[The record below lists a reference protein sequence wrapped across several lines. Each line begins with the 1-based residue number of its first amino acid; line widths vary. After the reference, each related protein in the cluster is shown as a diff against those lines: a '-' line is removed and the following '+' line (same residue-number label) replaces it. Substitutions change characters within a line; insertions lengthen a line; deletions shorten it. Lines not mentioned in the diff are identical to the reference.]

1 MNTRGS
7 RVRISMSVI
16 VVFVVV
22 AIFVG
27 RLVDIQLVQA
37 AELNAESKDKRAQSL
52 VTYGMRGDI
61 VDTNGAVLA
70 DTVLRYDM
78 TASPRV
84 ALSRKDAPASVIS
97 DLGRIAAI
105 TGQDPAVMLAEF
117 TADPESDFAYVSKG
131 LTLDQFQAVADL
143 DISWIYPERRPTR
156 SYPNGEIAG
165 NLVGFVGTDGA
176 QAGVE
181 LMEDECLASTN
192 GTATYESSEDGT
204 QLPGSVV
211 TTDQPKDGGTVHLT
225 IDRDLQFYVQQRMEQ
240 VAIELGATWATAV
253 VMRVSDGHLMA
264 VTDWPTVD
272 PNDVSSAPRD
282 ALGSRAFS
290 TPYEPGSTMKAVTA
304 ASLLDAGVATPE
316 TGVVSPFRLLQSD
329 GTYINDSFQHATLN
343 LTLAGTLVESSNTA
357 IAAFTEMLPAQQ
369 RHDYMEKFG
378 IGKYTEVDF
387 NGESRGE
394 LAPADEWYGRTNYT
408 VQFGQGMSTTS
419 VQVASIYQAL
429 ANGGVR
435 MPVTLVEGCE
445 QPDGTMTE
453 LPSTEGSRV
462 VSESA
467 ADQTIAIMEQVANF
481 SGSAARLQIP
491 GYRTAVK
498 SGTAQVANGNGTGYG
513 ESVVLSF
520 AGVAPADDPQYV
532 VVVTTGIPNKMYSGK
547 MAATWH
553 DVMAQVL
560 MHFRVE
566 PSTSPAPELPLRW

>member
-1 MNTRGS
+1 MDLHLAGKVAVVTGASKGIGLAVTRALVAEG
-7 RVRISMSVI
+7 VN
-16 VVFVVV
+16 VV
-22 AIFVG
+22 AGARTIT
-27 RLVDIQLVQA
+27 D
-37 AELNAESKDKRAQSL
+37 EL
-52 VTYGMRGDI
+52 
-61 VDTNGAVLA
+61 
-70 DTVLRYDM
+70 
-78 TASPRV
+78 V
-84 ALSRKDAPASVIS
+84 ALSD
-97 DLGRIAAI
+97 
-105 TGQDPAVMLAEF
+105 TGQVL
-117 TADPESDFAYVSKG
+117 
-131 LTLDQFQAVADL
+131 AVALDLSQADTPAELVSRAAHFGGL
-143 DISWIYPERRPTR
+143 DI
-156 SYPNGEIAG
+156 
-165 NLVGFVGTDGA
+165 LVNNVGAVTPRTTGFLD
-176 QAGVE
+176 
-181 LMEDECLASTN
+181 
-192 GTATYESSEDGT
+192 
-204 QLPGSVV
+204 
-211 TTDQPKDGGTVHLT
+211 
-225 IDRDLQFYVQQRMEQ
+225 
-240 VAIELGATWATAV
+240 
-253 VMRVSDGHLMA
+253 VSDD
-264 VTDWPTVD
+264 DW
-272 PNDVSSAPRD
+272 
-282 ALGSRAFS
+282 
-290 TPYEPGSTMKAVTA
+290 
-304 ASLLDAGVATPE
+304 
-316 TGVVSPFRLLQSD
+316 
-329 GTYINDSFQHATLN
+329 HATLN

-445 QPDGTMTE
+445 QPDGTMTD